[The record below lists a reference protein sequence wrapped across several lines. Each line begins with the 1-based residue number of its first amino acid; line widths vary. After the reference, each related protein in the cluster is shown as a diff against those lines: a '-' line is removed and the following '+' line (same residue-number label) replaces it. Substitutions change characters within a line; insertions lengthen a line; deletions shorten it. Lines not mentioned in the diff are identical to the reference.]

1 MTEQLQLAI
10 GGNNIF
16 GIRPN
21 TAPFVTNTPSAT
33 SGAAQLVNT
42 GSNID
47 RNYIGSA
54 YNPNGGYYYGRIT
67 YNF

>member
-1 MTEQLQLAI
+1 
-10 GGNNIF
+10 
-16 GIRPN
+16 
-21 TAPFVTNTPSAT
+21 VTNVPSAT